1 MRMILI
7 GCGIISLLTF
17 LIPNIGFDKKII
29 DTIKT
34 NIDYNIFFWSCIACT
49 LTPLALIVAFS
60 IGGPMAGVPKN
71 MNLVFLLILSVLFLK
86 DKPKLDASVIIGVI
100 IYSLVG
106 MFIEWRNVILK
117 NH

>member
-1 MRMILI
+1 MGYNRRIV
-7 GCGIISLLTF
+7 GGVVCVGLLGVGWAS
-17 LIPNIGFDKKII
+17 P
-29 DTIKT
+29 
-34 NIDYNIFFWSCIACT
+34 
-49 LTPLALIVAFS
+49 
-60 IGGPMAGVPKN
+60 VPKN

-86 DKPKLDASVIIGVI
+86 DKPKLDASVIIDVI